1 MKKLEAVMSVF
12 DLCRKKVNMSTRE
25 TFSWLSIPES
35 ILDYDSLE
43 ANGRYFRLASDVVH
57 VSCQRSDFDRW
68 CNSTEMTF
76 DLTRRSERKLFIDMV
91 EEMTKE
97 GFELKEVVY

>member
-1 MKKLEAVMSVF
+1 MRKLEVVMSVF

-43 ANGRYFRLASDVVH
+43 SNGRYFRLASDVVY
-57 VSCQRSDFDRW
+57 VSCPHSDFDRW
-68 CNSTEMTF
+68 CTQQ
-76 DLTRRSERKLFIDMV
+76 I
-91 EEMTKE
+91 
-97 GFELKEVVY
+97 